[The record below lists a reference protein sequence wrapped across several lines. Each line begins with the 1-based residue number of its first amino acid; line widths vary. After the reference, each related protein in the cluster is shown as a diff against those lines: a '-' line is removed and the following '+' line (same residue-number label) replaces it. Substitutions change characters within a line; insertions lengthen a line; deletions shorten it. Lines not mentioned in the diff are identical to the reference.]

1 MLLDSV
7 KTKMKNF
14 IKKVIVKLKNFI
26 NRHPK
31 IKMSVLKVLNNFPSL
46 KTRLKRIGS
55 SSTIDNSKFKIQNL
69 ELNHLSPQAKKIYFD
84 LKNAI
89 EQRKNEVQK

>member
-31 IKMSVLKVLNNFPSL
+31 IKMSVLKVLNNLPSL
-46 KTRLKRIGS
+46 KMRLKKIGS
-55 SSTIDNSKFKIQNL
+55 NNTIDNKIEIGERTERGNEVYKNLSSKFKR
-69 ELNHLSPQAKKIYFD
+69 LNKEKF
-84 LKNAI
+84 
-89 EQRKNEVQK
+89 

>member
-1 MLLDSV
+1 MFLGSV
-7 KTKMKNF
+7 KTKMKSL

-55 SSTIDNSKFKIQNL
+55 PSTIDNSKFKIQNL

-84 LKNAI
+84 LKDAI
-89 EQRKNEVQK
+89 ERRKKEVQK